1 MASVWYNGELV
12 DAVVVV
18 NETTVTSGELSPNQ
32 NGTIYDRVY
41 IVNASG

>member
-1 MASVWYNGELV
+1 MARVWYNGELV

-18 NETTVTSGELSPNQ
+18 NDTTVTSGVLTPNVS
-32 NGTIYDRVY
+32 GAVYDRVY

>member
-1 MASVWYNGELV
+1 MARVWHSGELV

-18 NETTVTSGELSPNQ
+18 NTTTVTSGDTSAWQ
-32 NGTIYDRVY
+32 DGTLYDKVY

>member
-1 MASVWYNGELV
+1 MARVWYNGQLV

-18 NETTVTSGELSPNQ
+18 NDTTTTSGELSPNRD
-32 NGTIYDRVY
+32 GARYDRVY

>member
-1 MASVWYNGELV
+1 MARVWYNGELV

-18 NETTVTSGELSPNQ
+18 NETTVTSGEAGAWQ
-32 NGTIYDRVY
+32 NGTLFDKVY

>member
-1 MASVWYNGELV
+1 MARVWYNGELV

-18 NETTVTSGELSPNQ
+18 NDTTTTSGELSPNQ
-32 NGTIYDRVY
+32 DGTRYDRVY